1 MRDLELQRSYISSP
15 GKCRFPEPD
24 QIKPSGA
31 VASSCQG
38 QIGLGFASLG
48 AAHVELRSG
57 FERGLRLRS
66 LSAQAQTAV

>member
-1 MRDLELQRSYISSP
+1 MRELELQRSYISAP

-31 VASSCQG
+31 VCQG

-48 AAHVELRSG
+48 AAQVELRRG
-57 FERGLRLRS
+57 FERGLRFRS